1 MIKIGSV
8 PLQVPPPLL
17 LAHPAF
23 RCCETLPLPQSPIRH
38 KAYASVVSCCLCA
51 RSCKLFTRAQSFI
64 TSGCDPSALDTA
76 GNLQAR
82 RQVPTPSPPP
92 PRKLTALQ
100 ASVAAARQ
108 GQ

>member
-8 PLQVPPPLL
+8 PLQMPPPSRVTAG
-17 LAHPAF
+17 AHLAF

-51 RSCKLFTRAQSFI
+51 RCTRAKSFI

>member
-1 MIKIGSV
+1 MVDNKI
-8 PLQVPPPLL
+8 
-17 LAHPAF
+17 
-23 RCCETLPLPQSPIRH
+23 
-38 KAYASVVSCCLCA
+38 
-51 RSCKLFTRAQSFI
+51 I